1 MLIFLLSIIAVT
13 LLIFL
18 YIKVLGIWQ
27 ILLYVILAAGLITL
41 IYYLPSI
48 IKYFKSKPIKSK
60 PINRN
65 FYINSKETEEERRAR
80 VNAEVDKLIHKD

>member
-18 YIKVLGIWQ
+18 YIKVLGIWP
-27 ILLYVILAAGLITL
+27 ILLYVILAAGLITF

-48 IKYFKSKPIKSK
+48 IKYFKRK

>member
-18 YIKVLGIWQ
+18 YIKVLGIWP

-48 IKYFKSKPIKSK
+48 VKYFKRK

>member
-1 MLIFLLSIIAVT
+1 MLIFLLSLIAVT
-13 LLIFL
+13 LLALL

-27 ILLYVILAAGLITL
+27 ILLYVILAAGLITF

-48 IKYFKSKPIKSK
+48 IKYFKSK

>member
-1 MLIFLLSIIAVT
+1 MLIFIISLISTT
-13 LLIFL
+13 LLAFL
-18 YIKVLGIWQ
+18 YEIIGKWE
-27 ILLYVILAAGLITL
+27 ILLYVILAAGLITF

>member
-1 MLIFLLSIIAVT
+1 MLIFIISLISTT
-13 LLIFL
+13 LLAFL
-18 YIKVLGIWQ
+18 YEIIGKWE

-48 IKYFKSKPIKSK
+48 IKYFKSK

>member
-18 YIKVLGIWQ
+18 YIKVLGIWP

-41 IYYLPSI
+41 IYYLPFI
-48 IKYFKSKPIKSK
+48 VKYFKRK

-65 FYINSKETEEERRAR
+65 FYINRKETEEERRAR

>member
-1 MLIFLLSIIAVT
+1 MLIFIISLISTT
-13 LLIFL
+13 LLAFL
-18 YIKVLGIWQ
+18 YEIIGKWE
-27 ILLYVILAAGLITL
+27 ILLYVILAAGLITF

-48 IKYFKSKPIKSK
+48 IKYFKRK

-65 FYINSKETEEERRAR
+65 FYVKSKETEEERRAR